1 MEGIAPAPG
10 SRRLVA
16 AKCASMPALLEAAA
30 PAPARK
36 QARFYE
42 PELDVLRFCAFLAVF
57 CFHTLPS
64 DYSVL
69 ALRFGMVVP
78 VLLLAVRNSLAFGVC
93 MFFLL
98 SSYLITKLLV
108 LERER
113 TGSIHRKNFYV
124 RRILRIWP
132 LYLVFLFAMWGLG
145 RAGVFYPVETPRLL
159 AFLFFAGNIYSG
171 SFGLTFNPILPLW
184 TISIEE
190 QFYILWPAL
199 ARGGNRLLRGGAWA
213 IVAISIGA
221 VALIPQFAANPS
233 LALWTSSLVQ
243 FQFFALGALLALQ
256 FSHRLPTWGLGTRM
270 GFAATG
276 VALVLIAAG
285 PLHINSGGPMVT
297 TPLLVAGYEA
307 MAAGI
312 VLLFL
317 TFLGAAKG
325 LPIVPE
331 PLTYLGKI
339 SYGLYVFHDLALQIC
354 LKISQHFT
362 LPTGFRA
369 VGAATMTLVLAMLSY
384 KFFETPFLLLK
395 DRFAVVR
402 TRPA

>member
-1 MEGIAPAPG
+1 
-10 SRRLVA
+10 
-16 AKCASMPALLEAAA
+16 MPAVLEAAA
-30 PAPARK
+30 PVSASKPP
-36 QARFYE
+36 ARFYE
-42 PELDVLRFCAFLAVF
+42 PELDVLRFSAFLAVF

-64 DYSVL
+64 DYSDL
-69 ALRFGMVVP
+69 APRFGTALP
-78 VLLLAVRNSLAFGVC
+78 ALLLAFRDSLAFGVC

-113 TGSIHRKNFYV
+113 TGSIHMRNFYV

-132 LYLVFLFAMWGLG
+132 LYLAFLFAMWGLG

-171 SFGLTFNPILPLW
+171 IFGLTFNPILPLW

-199 ARGGNRLLRGGAWA
+199 ARGGIRLLRNGAWA
-213 IVAISIGA
+213 IVAISIAA
-221 VALIPQFAANPS
+221 VAIIPRFAANPS

-243 FQFFALGALLALQ
+243 FQFFALGALLALR
-256 FSHRLPTWGLGTRM
+256 FAHRLPVWKATRRLAL
-270 GFAATG
+270 AAAG
-276 VALVLIAAG
+276 VMLVLIAAG
-285 PLHINSGGPMVT
+285 PLHINSGAPPV
-297 TPLLVAGYEA
+297 PALLLVTGYEA
-307 MAAGI
+307 MAVGI

-317 TFLGAAKG
+317 AFLGAAEG
-325 LPIVPE
+325 RAIVPAW
-331 PLTYLGKI
+331 LAYLGKI
-339 SYGLYVFHDLALQIC
+339 SYGLYVFHDLSLQVC
-354 LKISQHFT
+354 LKISQHFH

-369 VGAATMTLVLAMLSY
+369 VGAAGLTLALAMLSY
-384 KFFETPFLLLK
+384 RFFETPFLVLK
-395 DRFAVVR
+395 ERFALVR